1 MGSIEEMVMSSWEDK
16 GCLVCRRKWETGE
29 QPNRLGI
36 NFARNAYLHRCDV
49 CGTYWEQYERYADTI
64 SVEDAA
70 IYYPDFLKISL

>member
-1 MGSIEEMVMSSWEDK
+1 MSSWEDK
-16 GCLVCRRKWETGE
+16 GCFVCRRKWETGE
-29 QPNRLGI
+29 PPNRLGI
-36 NFARNAYLHRCDV
+36 NLARNAYLHWCDV